1 MPTAVRNASLMRSF
15 LSAIAGFSVY
25 GGWACYVNADYG
37 TDLAMMIGLVQ
48 GGYSFVLTF
57 VMALV
62 TEWLFKRF
70 TESKNQ
76 VAYVMITVSSALF
89 TMPYVI
95 HLLLGTPAIWMTI
108 LPGFVIGTMYTRL
121 YVLGLE
127 KIDRVKEGSDRS
139 VEPKKQEGFHERRSA
154 T

>member
-1 MPTAVRNASLMRSF
+1 MPTDVRNASLLRSF

-25 GGWACYVNADYG
+25 GGWAYYVNADHG
-37 TDLAMMIGLVQ
+37 TGLATMIGLVQ

-57 VMALV
+57 VMTLV

-76 VAYVMITVSSALF
+76 VAYVMITILIALF

-95 HLLLGTPAIWMTI
+95 HVFIGTPAIWMTI
-108 LPGFVIGTMYTRL
+108 LPGFAIGAMYTGL
-121 YVLGLE
+121 YVFGLK
-127 KIDRVKEGSDRS
+127 KIDRVKEDGYRL
-139 VEPKKQEGFHERRSA
+139 VERQKQEGFHERRS
-154 T
+154 TT